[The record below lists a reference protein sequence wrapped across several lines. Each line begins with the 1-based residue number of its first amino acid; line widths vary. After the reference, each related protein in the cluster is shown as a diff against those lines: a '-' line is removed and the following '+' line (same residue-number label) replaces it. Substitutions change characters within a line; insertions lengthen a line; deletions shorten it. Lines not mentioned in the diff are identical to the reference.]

1 MHKCCIVAA
10 MNAKTRFQLLKQ
22 LSNRQKLSNKAF
34 TLVELMIVV
43 AIIGI
48 LSAVAIPQYL
58 NVRDRS
64 DSKTKIA
71 EALGFAKECASFNA
85 EADATTTSV
94 TDPGGGTSFASTTK
108 SCGGTSPSAVTLT
121 SKQWNTSQTV
131 TCFGTTV
138 TGSRAVQ
145 IVVSAAGAV
154 SSCTNK
160 S

>member
-1 MHKCCIVAA
+1 
-10 MNAKTRFQLLKQ
+10 MNAKTRLELLKQ

-71 EALGFAKECASFNA
+71 ELLGFAKECATFNA

-94 TDPGGGTSFASTTK
+94 TNPGGTTV
-108 SCGGTSPSAVTLT
+108 SCGGAAPAAQTIT
-121 SKQWNTSQTV
+121 SKAWTTAQSV
-131 TCFGTTV
+131 TCFGTSLSETKSVKVIVSTAGVV
-138 TGSRAVQ
+138 TCSKH
-145 IVVSAAGAV
+145 
-154 SSCTNK
+154 T
-160 S
+160 

>member
-1 MHKCCIVAA
+1 
-10 MNAKTRFQLLKQ
+10 MNAKTRLELLKQ

-34 TLVELMIVV
+34 NLVELMIVV

-71 EALGFAKECASFNA
+71 ELLGFAKECATFNA

-94 TDPGGGTSFASTTK
+94 TNPGSTAAVT
-108 SCGGTSPSAVTLT
+108 CGGAAPTAQTIY
-121 SKQWNTSQTV
+121 SKAWTTAQSV
-131 TCFGTTV
+131 TCFGTSLTETKSVKVIVSTTGVV
-138 TGSRAVQ
+138 TCSKH
-145 IVVSAAGAV
+145 
-154 SSCTNK
+154 T
-160 S
+160 

>member
-1 MHKCCIVAA
+1 
-10 MNAKTRFQLLKQ
+10 MNAKTRLQLLKQ

-71 EALGFAKECASFNA
+71 EVLGFAKECASFNA
-85 EADATTTSV
+85 EADSTTTSV
-94 TDPGGGTSFASTTK
+94 TDPGGGASFASTTK
-108 SCGGTSPSAVTLT
+108 SCGGTSPSIVTLT
-121 SKQWNTSQTV
+121 SKQWNASQTV
-131 TCFGTTV
+131 TCFGTSV

-145 IVVSAAGAV
+145 VVISAAGAV
-154 SSCTNK
+154 TNCVNK
-160 S
+160 A